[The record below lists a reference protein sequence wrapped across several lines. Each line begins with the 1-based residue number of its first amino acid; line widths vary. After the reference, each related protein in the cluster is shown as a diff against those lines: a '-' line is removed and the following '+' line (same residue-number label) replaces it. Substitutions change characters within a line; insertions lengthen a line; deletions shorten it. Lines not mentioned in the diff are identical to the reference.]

1 MNNQNSMMQRTH
13 KSYRLTESPKSFGR
27 FVASIDNW
35 AIVDGTWRVEEMK
48 DIDE

>member
-1 MNNQNSMMQRTH
+1 MMQRTH

-35 AIVDGTWRVEEMK
+35 TRVLGTSRRVEEMK

>member
-1 MNNQNSMMQRTH
+1 MMQRTH

-35 AIVDGTWRVEEMK
+35 ARVLGTNWRAEEM
-48 DIDE
+48 IEVDE